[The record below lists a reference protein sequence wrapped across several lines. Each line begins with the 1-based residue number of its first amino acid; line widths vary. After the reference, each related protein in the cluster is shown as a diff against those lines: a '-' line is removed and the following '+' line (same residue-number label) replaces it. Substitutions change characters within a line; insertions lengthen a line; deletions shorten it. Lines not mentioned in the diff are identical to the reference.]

1 MITRRA
7 LPFLAVPALAP
18 AFAPAFAQ
26 GWAPSRPVR
35 VIAGWPG
42 GGAADASLRLVAPH
56 MQSALGQPV
65 VIENRA
71 GASGSIGA
79 AAVAQAAPDGLTLL
93 FDAAGQVSNPFLMR
107 GLSFDYL
114 TAFTPVTVFALL
126 PNLLVVRSE
135 TNIHSVAQLVAHLRA
150 NPGREAFA
158 STGIGIVSH
167 LAGVMFTAR
176 ENLTVTH
183 VPYRA
188 SSQSI
193 PGLLAGETLYTFN
206 TTPLAAPLVRDGRLR
221 ALAVTT
227 PARIPAFPQ
236 VPTMMELGYE
246 GFSLNEWIG
255 LFAPAGTPAAAVQ
268 RHADAAALGLA
279 DPVVRERHAML
290 GMEIVAQ
297 GPAAM
302 AIFLAEQRT
311 RVGGVIRD
319 NNIRIEG

>member
-1 MITRRA
+1 MVMRMIPRRA
-7 LPFLAVPALAP
+7 LPFLAAPALAQP
-18 AFAPAFAQ
+18 
-26 GWAPSRPVR
+26 WAPSRPVR
-35 VIAGWPG
+35 IIAGWPG
-42 GGAADASLRLVAPH
+42 GGAADASLRLVTPH
-56 MQSALGQPV
+56 MQAALGQPV
-65 VIENRA
+65 VIENRP

-126 PNLLVVRSE
+126 PNLLVVRSDAPFR
-135 TNIHSVAQLVAHLRA
+135 TVADLVAHLRA

-167 LAGVMFTAR
+167 LAGVMFAAR
-176 ENLTVTH
+176 ERLVVTH

-188 SSQSI
+188 SNQSI

-206 TTPLAAPLVRDGRLR
+206 TTPLAAPLVREGRLR

-227 PARIPAFPQ
+227 PTRIPAFPD
-236 VPTMMELGYE
+236 VPTMIEQGYE
-246 GFSLNEWIG
+246 GFSINEWIG
-255 LFAPAGTPAAAVQ
+255 LFAPAGTPATAVQ
-268 RHADAAALGLA
+268 RHADAAAQGLA
-279 DPVVRERHAML
+279 DPTVRERHALL
-290 GMEIVAQ
+290 GMEIVAN

-302 AIFLAEQRT
+302 AAFLAEQRG
-311 RVGGVIRD
+311 RIGALIRD
-319 NNIRIEG
+319 NDIRLEG

>member
-7 LPFLAVPALAP
+7 LPFLAAP
-18 AFAPAFAQ
+18 AVAQ
-26 GWAPSRPVR
+26 GWAPTRPVR
-35 VIAGWPG
+35 IVAGWPG

-56 MQSALGQPV
+56 MQAALGQPM

-79 AAVAQAAPDGLTLL
+79 AAVAQAAPDGQTLL

-107 GLSFDYL
+107 GLAFDYL
-114 TAFTPVTVFALL
+114 TAFTPVTIFALL
-126 PNLLVVRSE
+126 PNLLVVRGE

-167 LAGVMFTAR
+167 LAGVMFATR
-176 ENLTVTH
+176 EGLDVTH

-206 TTPLAAPLVRDGRLR
+206 TTPLAAPLVREGRLR

-227 PARIPAFPQ
+227 PARIPAFPE
-236 VPTMMELGYE
+236 VPTMIEQGYD
-246 GFSLNEWIG
+246 GFSINEWIG
-255 LFAPAGTPAAAVQ
+255 LFAPAGTPAGAVQ
-268 RHADAAALGLA
+268 RHADAAAQGLA
-279 DPVVRERHAML
+279 DPVVRDRHAML

-302 AIFLAEQRT
+302 AAFLAEQRA
-311 RVGGVIRD
+311 RVGALIRD
-319 NNIRIEG
+319 NNIRLEG

>member
-1 MITRRA
+1 MISRRA
-7 LPFLAVPALAP
+7 LPFLAAP
-18 AFAPAFAQ
+18 VLAQ
-26 GWAPSRPVR
+26 GWSPSRPVR
-35 VIAGWPG
+35 IVAGWPG

-56 MQSALGQPV
+56 MQAALGQPV

-79 AAVAQAAPDGLTLL
+79 AAVAQAAPDGQTLL

-114 TAFTPVTVFALL
+114 TAFVPVTVFALL

-176 ENLTVTH
+176 ENLAVTH

-227 PARIPAFPQ
+227 PARIPAFPE
-236 VPTMMELGYE
+236 VPTMIEQGYE

-255 LFAPAGTPAAAVQ
+255 LFAPTGTPVAAVQ
-268 RHADAAALGLA
+268 RHADAAAQGLA
-279 DPVVRERHAML
+279 DPVVRDRHALL

-302 AIFLAEQRT
+302 ANFLAEQRARIGT
-311 RVGGVIRD
+311 LIRD
-319 NNIRIEG
+319 NNIRLEG

>member
-1 MITRRA
+1 MVRRMITRRA
-7 LPFLAVPALAP
+7 LALVSLATPALA
-18 AFAPAFAQ
+18 Q
-26 GWAPSRPVR
+26 WAPTRPVR
-35 VIAGWPG
+35 IVAGWPG

-56 MQSALGQPV
+56 MQTALGQNV
-65 VIENRA
+65 VIENRS

-79 AAVAQAAPDGLTLL
+79 ATVAQAAADGHTLL

-107 GLSFDYL
+107 GLAFDYL
-114 TAFTPVTVFALL
+114 TAFTPVTIFALL

-135 TNIHSVAQLVAHLRA
+135 TPFRTVADLVAHLRA
-150 NPGREAFA
+150 NPGREAYA

-167 LAGVMFTAR
+167 LAAVMFCTR
-176 ENLTVTH
+176 ENLDVTH

-193 PGLLAGETLYTFN
+193 PGLLAGETLFTFN
-206 TTPLAAPLVRDGRLR
+206 TTPLAAPQVRDGKLR

-227 PARIPAFPQ
+227 PHRIPAFPE
-236 VPTMMELGYE
+236 VPTMIEQGYA
-246 GFSLNEWIG
+246 GFSINEWIG
-255 LFAPAGTPAAAVQ
+255 LFAPAGTPPAAVQ

-279 DPVVRERHAML
+279 DPVVRDRHALL

-302 AIFLAEQRT
+302 ADFLAEQRG
-311 RVGGVIRD
+311 RVGTLIRE
-319 NNIRIEG
+319 NNIRLEG

>member
-1 MITRRA
+1 MISRR
-7 LPFLAVPALAP
+7 LAVSLLASPALA
-18 AFAPAFAQ
+18 Q
-26 GWAPSRPVR
+26 SWAPGRPVR
-35 VIAGWPG
+35 IVAGWPG

-56 MQSALGQPV
+56 MQAALGQPV

-79 AAVAQAAPDGLTLL
+79 AAVAQAAPDGQTLL

-107 GLSFDYL
+107 GLAFDYL

-126 PNLLVVRSE
+126 PNLLVVRAE
-135 TNIHSVAQLVAHLRA
+135 TPIHSVAGLVAHLRA

-167 LAGVMFTAR
+167 LAGVMFATR
-176 ENLTVTH
+176 ERLDVTH

-188 SSQSI
+188 SNQSI

-227 PARIPAFPQ
+227 PARIPAFPE
-236 VPTMMELGYE
+236 VPTMIEQGYD
-246 GFSLNEWIG
+246 GFAINEWIG
-255 LFAPAGTPAAAVQ
+255 LFAPTGTPAAAVQ

-279 DPVVRERHAML
+279 DPVVRDRHALL
-290 GMEIVAQ
+290 GMEIVGQ
-297 GPAAM
+297 GPVAM
-302 AIFLAEQRT
+302 AAFLAEQRG
-311 RVGGVIRD
+311 RVGALIRD
-319 NNIRIEG
+319 NNIRLEG

>member
-1 MITRRA
+1 MIARRA
-7 LPFLAVPALAP
+7 LPFLALPFLALPAR
-18 AFAPAFAQ
+18 AQ
-26 GWAPSRPVR
+26 SWSPGRPVR
-35 VIAGWPG
+35 IVAGWPG

-56 MQSALGQPV
+56 MQAALGQPV

-79 AAVAQAAPDGLTLL
+79 AAVAQAAPDGQTLL

-107 GLSFDYL
+107 GLAFDYL

-135 TNIHSVAQLVAHLRA
+135 TPFRTVAELVRHLRQ

-167 LAGVMFTAR
+167 LAGVMFAAR
-176 ENLTVTH
+176 ERLEVTH

-188 SSQSI
+188 SNQSI

-227 PARIPAFPQ
+227 PARIPAFPE
-236 VPTMMELGYE
+236 VPTMIEQGYD
-246 GFSLNEWIG
+246 GFSINEWIG

-279 DPVVRERHAML
+279 DPMVRDRHALL

-302 AIFLAEQRT
+302 ADFLAEQRA
-311 RVGGVIRD
+311 RVGALIRD
-319 NNIRIEG
+319 NNIRLEG